1 MNVSYNIK
9 DSDGTNNSELEA
21 KFVKEAIEMG
31 MIGLKGH
38 RSIGGLRASI
48 YNAMTLEGIQALVE
62 FMQKFQKENS

>member
-1 MNVSYNIK
+1 
-9 DSDGTNNSELEA
+9 
-21 KFVKEAIEMG
+21 MG